1 MLEERG
7 WITFKCVLNLLMDI
21 DIDSWTSWSS
31 IMINQSILKAINVTS
46 VEDIRESEYSSKT
59 ITDKITS

>member
-46 VEDIRESEYSSKT
+46 VEDIREVNTLPKQLL
-59 ITDKITS
+59 IR